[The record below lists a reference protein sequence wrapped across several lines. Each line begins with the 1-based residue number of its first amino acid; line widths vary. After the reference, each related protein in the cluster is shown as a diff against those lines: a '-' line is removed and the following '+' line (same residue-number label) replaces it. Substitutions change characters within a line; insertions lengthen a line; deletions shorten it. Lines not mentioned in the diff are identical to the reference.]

1 MASGQNQRLQICPY
15 HKHGHCKHGD
25 GCDKYHSKKICK
37 DSKCEVMD
45 CPDRHP
51 QPCRFF
57 SAGVCK
63 FPTNCSY
70 SHRKVE
76 DMNSL
81 RSEISSLNKK
91 QLQAQKTITHQDK
104 IIDVLK
110 EQVNCLQAEVLNIM
124 RLLADS
130 EDTSKNEHEHEKK
143 MDVDVTNTSEPLSSR
158 ADHEWDIDWDREED
172 LVYKEI
178 IVFERDLAK
187 RAKKE
192 FQDLKKNLKTRS
204 IVETKTKIGNLGVET
219 KGKEKELLSW
229 VEKNKYHKEDYEC
242 DRKLHTLFSQ
252 MDELM
257 SCSELSTKTNLRKNV
272 EAKIDTLIESCEN
285 VVLDKVGD
293 LWGIYDES
301 PKDYEK

>member
-1 MASGQNQRLQICPY
+1 MASGQNQRLLCSY

-25 GCDKYHSKKICK
+25 QCDKYHSKKICK

-91 QLQAQKTITHQDK
+91 QLQAQRTITHQDK

-124 RLLADS
+124 RMLADN
-130 EDTSKNEHEHEKK
+130 EDTPKDEHDHERN
-143 MDVDVTNTSEPLSSR
+143 MDVDTSEPLGNVSC
-158 ADHEWDIDWDREED
+158 AELEWDIDWDREED
-172 LVYKEI
+172 LIYKEI
-178 IVFERDLAK
+178 LVFERDLAK

-204 IVETKTKIGNLGVET
+204 IVETKTKIGNLGIET
-219 KGKEKELLSW
+219 KGKEKELSVW
-229 VEKNKYHKEDYEC
+229 VEKNKHHKEEYEN
-242 DRKLHTLFSQ
+242 DENLHTLFSQ

-257 SCSELSTKTNLRKNV
+257 SCSELSTKTNLKKNV
-272 EAKIDTLIESCEN
+272 EGKIDTLINSCEN
-285 VVLDKVGD
+285 VILDKVGD

-301 PKDYEK
+301 PKEYEK

>member
-25 GCDKYHSKKICK
+25 NCDKYHSRKICK

-104 IIDVLK
+104 IIDVHK

-124 RLLADS
+124 RILADN
-130 EDTSKNEHEHEKK
+130 EDTLKQKNDYESI
-143 MDVDVTNTSEPLSSR
+143 MDVDVAKNSDGQDTMSCAEF
-158 ADHEWDIDWDREED
+158 DWDREED
-172 LVYKEI
+172 LV
-178 IVFERDLAK
+178 VR
-187 RAKKE
+187 
-192 FQDLKKNLKTRS
+192 
-204 IVETKTKIGNLGVET
+204 
-219 KGKEKELLSW
+219 
-229 VEKNKYHKEDYEC
+229 C
-242 DRKLHTLFSQ
+242 SQ
-252 MDELM
+252 
-257 SCSELSTKTNLRKNV
+257 
-272 EAKIDTLIESCEN
+272 
-285 VVLDKVGD
+285 
-293 LWGIYDES
+293 
-301 PKDYEK
+301 